1 MTQESQDQVYSTN
14 SPAKNLVSASP
25 VKTVLMSSLRKRR
38 LMRGLSPTKDA
49 IKEFSC
55 DDTSDCGGP
64 LEESGIIDE
73 EEETFELRLDEHPY
87 RVDRAVAKVVEE
99 QTTAEG
105 KVHKRYSDGR
115 REIIFQ
121 NGVRREIWE
130 DGYSV
135 VYFSNGD
142 LKQTFPASNRRG

>member
-1 MTQESQDQVYSTN
+1 MKGV
-14 SPAKNLVSASP
+14 
-25 VKTVLMSSLRKRR
+25 
-38 LMRGLSPTKDA
+38 SPTKDA

-55 DDTSDCGGP
+55 DDTSDCGP

-73 EEETFELRLDEHPY
+73 EEETFELRLDEHLY
-87 RVDRAVAKVVEE
+87 KVDRAETKVVEE

-105 KVHKRYSDGR
+105 KIHKRYSDGR

-142 LKQTFPASNRRG
+142 IKQTFPATNRRG

>member
-1 MTQESQDQVYSTN
+1 M
-14 SPAKNLVSASP
+14 
-25 VKTVLMSSLRKRR
+25 
-38 LMRGLSPTKDA
+38 
-49 IKEFSC
+49 
-55 DDTSDCGGP
+55 
-64 LEESGIIDE
+64 
-73 EEETFELRLDEHPY
+73 
-87 RVDRAVAKVVEE
+87 DRAEAKLVEE

>member
-1 MTQESQDQVYSTN
+1 MKGV
-14 SPAKNLVSASP
+14 
-25 VKTVLMSSLRKRR
+25 
-38 LMRGLSPTKDA
+38 SPTKDA

-55 DDTSDCGGP
+55 DDTSDCGP

-87 RVDRAVAKVVEE
+87 KVERAETKVVEE

-105 KVHKRYSDGR
+105 KIHKRYSDGR

-142 LKQTFPASNRRG
+142 IKQTFPATNRRG